1 MKSNDFFN
9 SIIID
14 ALGLLLTA
22 FVLITILSVLVA
34 SVTYLVFAP

>member
-1 MKSNDFFN
+1 MCKQTAVN
-9 SIIID
+9 SLID

-22 FVLITILSVLVA
+22 FVVITILSILVA